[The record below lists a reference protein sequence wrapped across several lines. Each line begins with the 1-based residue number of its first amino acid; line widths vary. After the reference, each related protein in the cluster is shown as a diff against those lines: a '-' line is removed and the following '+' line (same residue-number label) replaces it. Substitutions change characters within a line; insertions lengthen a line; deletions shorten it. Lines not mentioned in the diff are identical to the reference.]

1 MTETPLQAWAA
12 LVWPTMDDNEKAGV
26 RFGLFPAGRM
36 QEAEK
41 AFGWTPRELAVALMD
56 EAKKDGGMI
65 A

>member
-1 MTETPLQAWAA
+1 MQETPLQAWAA

-41 AFGWTPRELAVALMD
+41 AFGWTPRELACALMD
-56 EAKKDGGMI
+56 EASRDGGMI